1 MTHPES
7 NPCGLPHPS
16 DSRLGRAQNVQVPQ
30 AFSRCPT
37 CHFTYITTDKP
48 RDTQREAWNY
58 LRFSTLLTR
67 DLVACLFIIQIGIL
81 AFAWLLRIC
90 DRKQKIPEAFPATWA
105 ASHADDWGNFG
116 IGPYYVAGVFC
127 ALVIIGLVGC
137 CIGAYRGDLN
147 CGGLWLPECPC
158 TLLRSRSET
167 ECGPVSAIG

>member
-7 NPCGLPHPS
+7 SPCGLPHPS

-127 ALVIIGLVGC
+127 ALVSIGLVGC

-158 TLLRSRSET
+158 TLLRLRS
-167 ECGPVSAIG
+167 